1 MTAFKTMAAA
11 AAGAAAPMADR
22 WVGPAL
28 CWLAMAT
35 VGTSVI
41 ASKLIGNA
49 VEPFL
54 ATALRHALALPVLAA
69 LWFILRL
76 ALPRPSLRDALVLLA
91 QAAAGSVGYSVLLIH
106 GTRLASAADASVVAG
121 TLPAVA
127 AAFSVLF
134 LGERPRARMLAALVC
149 ATAGVVLLV
158 LGGAPG
164 SALAPG
170 AAHAGGRWLGIGLV
184 LAAVGCE
191 ALFILGQKRL
201 ARPLHPVVM
210 STLMCAGGMVLSAA
224 AAMPA
229 GRLTS
234 SRFTPEALAAIAWYA
249 WVPTVMGFLLWYA
262 GANRSSA
269 SQAAL
274 ATVCLPLTAFL
285 LAVMFLGEPVRPA
298 QWAGLGVV
306 VAAVV
311 LAARSR

>member
-1 MTAFKTMAAA
+1 MTALKTMAAA
-11 AAGAAAPMADR
+11 AADAAAPTSHR
-22 WVGPAL
+22 WAGPTL

-41 ASKLIGNA
+41 ASKLIGSA
-49 VEPFL
+49 VEPFV

-69 LWFILRL
+69 LWLVLRL
-76 ALPRPSLRDALVLLA
+76 PLPRLSLRDALLLLA

-134 LGERPRARMLAALVC
+134 LGERPSARMLAALVC

-158 LGGAPG
+158 IGGAPQADTANAT
-164 SALAPG
+164 S
-170 AAHAGGRWLGIGLV
+170 RWLGIALV

-201 ARPLHPVVM
+201 ALPLHPVVM

-224 AAMPA
+224 AAVPA
-229 GRLTS
+229 GLLTS

-262 GANRSSA
+262 GANRSSG

-274 ATVCLPLTAFL
+274 ATAGLPLTAFV
-285 LAVMFLGEPVRPA
+285 LAVLFLGEAVHSA
-298 QWAGLGVV
+298 QWAGLVV
-306 VAAVV
+306 VLAAVV

>member
-1 MTAFKTMAAA
+1 MTFSKSR
-11 AAGAAAPMADR
+11 ADR
-22 WVGPAL
+22 WAGPVL

-54 ATALRHALALPVLAA
+54 ATALRHALALPVLVALWAA
-69 LWFILRL
+69 LRVP
-76 ALPRPSLRDALVLLA
+76 LPRLSPREALLVLA

-134 LGERPRARMLAALVC
+134 LGERPSARMLAALLC
-149 ATAGVVLLV
+149 ATAGVLLLV
-158 LGGAPG
+158 IGGAPG
-164 SALAPG
+164 SALRPAASG
-170 AAHAGGRWLGIGLV
+170 AVGRGLGITLV

-201 ARPLHPVVM
+201 AVPLHPVVM
-210 STLMCAGGMVLSAA
+210 SSLMCAGGMALSAA
-224 AAMPA
+224 AAVPA
-229 GRLTS
+229 SRFTS

-249 WVPTVMGFLLWYA
+249 WVPTVIGFLLWYA
-262 GANRSSA
+262 GANRSSG

-285 LAVMFLGEPVRPA
+285 LALGFLGEPARPA
-298 QWAGLGVV
+298 QWAGLVVV

>member
-1 MTAFKTMAAA
+1 MKVFKTPAVAS
-11 AAGAAAPMADR
+11 ADTVSMGVR
-22 WVGPAL
+22 LTGPAL
-28 CWLAMAT
+28 CWAAMAT
-35 VGTSVI
+35 VGTSVV

-69 LWFILRL
+69 IWVALRL
-76 ALPRPSLRDALVLLA
+76 PFPRLSPRDGLVLLG

-106 GTRLASAADASVVAG
+106 GTRLTSAADASVLAG

-134 LGERPRARMLAALVC
+134 LGERLRARMVAAVAC
-149 ATAGVVLLV
+149 ATAGIVMLA

-164 SALAPG
+164 VGPEPALANGP
-170 AAHAGGRWLGIGLV
+170 ARMLGIGLV

-201 ARPLHPVVM
+201 AMPLHPVVM
-210 STLMCAGGMVLSAA
+210 STLMCAGGMSLSAA
-224 AAMPA
+224 AAVPA
-229 GRLTS
+229 SALMGS
-234 SRFTPEALAAIAWYA
+234 HFTTEALSAIAWYA

-262 GANRSSA
+262 GANRSSG
-269 SQAAL
+269 SEAAL

-285 LAVMFLGEPVRPA
+285 LAVLFLGEPVRAA
-298 QWAGLGVV
+298 QWAGLAVV

-311 LAARSR
+311 LAVRA